1 MMGKLYSIILALLL
15 VVGCTS
21 VRLEDDAMGKK
32 ASYSDFGGI
41 TELHGEVFDLDTVWR
56 PTKLFLADSLL
67 CLIDRTCDRQVQ
79 IFSKNN
85 RGKVGENIPYGIG
98 PNESLSCWTLQIG
111 NNNVHSFDLTA
122 GEIRSYNKN
131 SFLLKNDAS
140 YDRSVSIGGAAD
152 IVALKNGNYVAY
164 CLSEDKTLL
173 ELYDS
178 SGSKLNVHT
187 DFPKMS
193 IGQSFSDYQMKRCFE
208 TRLYYNEKNDR
219 IFVTYSYTDLF
230 DIYDSN
236 LKLLHRIHGPDQFI
250 PEFKGD
256 DIDIAPTQNTKYS
269 SVCSCLTDNYI
280 WVLYFGSN
288 TLDSFADKVLV
299 FDYQGNPKK
308 VYHLDIP
315 ILGIAAD
322 ESEKTIYGIAEHPE
336 FCVIKFNYEKH
347 D

>member
-1 MMGKLYSIILALLL
+1 MKNLYSIILALLL

-21 VRLEDDAMGKK
+21 VRQEDNAMTIV
-32 ASYSDFGGI
+32 SYSDFGGI
-41 TELHGEVFDLDTVWR
+41 TELQGEIFDLDTVWK
-56 PTKLFLADSLL
+56 PTKLFSVDSLL
-67 CLIDRTCDRQVQ
+67 CLVDRTCDRQVQ
-79 IFSKNN
+79 IFSKKNKI
-85 RGKVGENIPYGIG
+85 KVGENIPYGIG

-111 NNNVHSFDLTA
+111 NNCVHSFDLTA
-122 GEIRSYNKN
+122 NEIRCYNKN
-131 SFLLKNDAS
+131 NFLLKKDAS
-140 YDRSVSIGGAAD
+140 YDKSVSIGGAAD
-152 IVALKNGNYVAY
+152 IVALKDGNYVAY
-164 CLSEDKTLL
+164 CLSEDNSLL

-178 SGSKLNVHT
+178 TGTKLNVHA
-187 DFPKMS
+187 DFPNMRL
-193 IGQSFSDYQMKRCFE
+193 GQSFSDYQTKRCFE
-208 TRLYYNEKNDR
+208 TRLYYNDKNNK

-256 DIDIAPTQNTKYS
+256 NIDIVPTENTKYS

-288 TLDSFADKVLV
+288 GSSSFTDKVLV

-315 ILGIAAD
+315 IIGIAVD
-322 ESEKTIYGIAEHPE
+322 ESEKSIYGIAEHPE
-336 FCVIKFNYEKH
+336 FCVIKFNYEKQ